1 MIKAICSKKNLAEQI
16 YYSYIEDILSDEDVR
31 KLADYRH
38 HHYTTRLQ
46 HSINV
51 SYYTYL
57 ICRKLGLNERA
68 GARAGLL
75 HDLFFYNTNE
85 YTRKSGEASHMTNHP
100 KIALENAQKKFE
112 LNETERDIILK
123 HMWPLTLSAPK
134 YKETVAIIIAD
145 KYCALMEFLFCR
157 KSYKKRK

>member
-1 MIKAICSKKNLAEQI
+1 MIKAICSKKDLTEII
-16 YYSYIEDILSDEDVR
+16 YYSYIKDIISDEDVQR
-31 KLADYRH
+31 LADYKH

-57 ICRKLGLNERA
+57 ICKKCGLDERA

-75 HDLFFYNTNE
+75 HDLFFYNRHD
-85 YTRKSGEASHMTNHP
+85 YIRKAGESFHNSRHPKMAFENASH
-100 KIALENAQKKFE
+100 KFIINSVE
-112 LNETERDIILK
+112 KDIILK
-123 HMWPLTLSAPK
+123 HMWPCTLALPK

-145 KYCALMEFLFCR
+145 KYCAAMEFILCR
-157 KSYKKRK
+157 MKKFR